1 MIEILVEM
9 FSYPFL
15 VRAMVVGLLV
25 SLCCAMLGV
34 SLVLKR
40 YSMIGDGLSNVGF
53 GALAVASVL
62 NVAPL
67 SFAIPVVV
75 AAAFFLLRM
84 NENSLIKG
92 DAAIA
97 LVSTGS
103 LSIGVLV
110 MSLTTGMNLD
120 VCNYMFGSILAMT
133 QSDVYLS
140 MVLSA
145 LVLLLFILFYH
156 KMFAITFD
164 ETFAKATGIRVGF
177 YKMLLAVLTAL
188 TITLGM
194 RLMGTLLISSL
205 IVFPAL
211 TAMRLCRSFKWVM
224 IHSIFI
230 SFICFFLGLVMSYL
244 VATPPGASVVAMN
257 IVMFFIY
264 SLLSFVRKGVKR

>member
-164 ETFAKATGIRVGF
+164 ETFAKATWIRVGF

-194 RLMGTLLISSL
+194 HLMGTLLISSL

-244 VATPPGASVVAMN
+244 AATPPGASVVAMN

-264 SLLSFVRKGVKR
+264 SLLSFVSKGVKR

>member
-103 LSIGVLV
+103 LSIGVLM

-120 VCNYMFGSILAMT
+120 VCNYMFGSVLAMT

-244 VATPPGASVVAMN
+244 AATPPGASVVAMN

-264 SLLSFVRKGVKR
+264 SLLSFVSKGVKR

>member
-62 NVAPL
+62 NVALL

-244 VATPPGASVVAMN
+244 AATPPGASVVAMN

-264 SLLSFVRKGVKR
+264 SLLSFVSKGVKR

>member
-103 LSIGVLV
+103 LSIGVLM

-244 VATPPGASVVAMN
+244 AATPPGASVVAMN

>member
-1 MIEILVEM
+1 MFDTVIEML
-9 FSYPFL
+9 SYPFMTRAFL
-15 VRAMVVGLLV
+15 VGSLV
-25 SLCCAMLGV
+25 ALCSALLGV

-244 VATPPGASVVAMN
+244 AATPPGASVVAMN

-264 SLLSFVRKGVKR
+264 SLLSFVSKGVKR

>member
-1 MIEILVEM
+1 MIEILVGM

-156 KMFAITFD
+156 KM
-164 ETFAKATGIRVGF
+164 
-177 YKMLLAVLTAL
+177 L
-188 TITLGM
+188 
-194 RLMGTLLISSL
+194 GTLLISSL
-205 IVFPAL
+205 IVFPAF
-211 TAMRLCRSFKWVM
+211 TAMRLCRSFKWVI

-230 SFICFFLGLVMSYL
+230 SVICFFLGLVMSYL

>member
-244 VATPPGASVVAMN
+244 AATPPGASVVAMN

-264 SLLSFVRKGVKR
+264 SLLSFVGKGVKR

>member
-103 LSIGVLV
+103 LSIGVLM

-244 VATPPGASVVAMN
+244 AATPPGASVVAMN

-264 SLLSFVRKGVKR
+264 SLLSFVSKGVKR

>member
-67 SFAIPVVV
+67 SLAIPVVV

-177 YKMLLAVLTAL
+177 YKMLLAMLTAL

-211 TAMRLCRSFKWVM
+211 TAMRLCRSFKWVI

-230 SFICFFLGLVMSYL
+230 SVICFFLGLVMSYL

>member
-164 ETFAKATGIRVGF
+164 EKFAKATGIRVGF

-244 VATPPGASVVAMN
+244 AATPPGASVVAMN

-264 SLLSFVRKGVKR
+264 SLLSFVSKGVKR

>member
-25 SLCCAMLGV
+25 SLCCAMLEV

-164 ETFAKATGIRVGF
+164 ETFAKATGIRVVF

-244 VATPPGASVVAMN
+244 AATPPGASVVAMN

-264 SLLSFVRKGVKR
+264 SLLSFVSKGVKR

>member
-92 DAAIA
+92 DATIA

-230 SFICFFLGLVMSYL
+230 SVICFFLGLVMSYL

>member
-156 KMFAITFD
+156 KMFAITFN

-244 VATPPGASVVAMN
+244 AATPPGASVVAMN

-264 SLLSFVRKGVKR
+264 SLLSFVSKGVKR

>member
-164 ETFAKATGIRVGF
+164 ETFAKATWIRVGF

-244 VATPPGASVVAMN
+244 AATPPGASVVAMN

-264 SLLSFVRKGVKR
+264 SLLSFVSKGVKR

>member
-145 LVLLLFILFYH
+145 LVLLLLILFYH

-194 RLMGTLLISSL
+194 RLMGILLISSL

-230 SFICFFLGLVMSYL
+230 SVICFFLGLVMSYL
-244 VATPPGASVVAMN
+244 AATPPGASVVAMN

-264 SLLSFVRKGVKR
+264 SLLSFVSKGVKR

>member
-62 NVAPL
+62 NVALL

-110 MSLTTGMNLD
+110 MSLRTGMNLD

-244 VATPPGASVVAMN
+244 AATPPGASVVAMN

-264 SLLSFVRKGVKR
+264 SLLSFVSKGVKR

>member
-103 LSIGVLV
+103 LSIGVLM

-230 SFICFFLGLVMSYL
+230 SFICFFLGVVMSYL
-244 VATPPGASVVAMN
+244 AATPPGASVVAMN

-264 SLLSFVRKGVKR
+264 SLLSFVSKGVKR

>member
-177 YKMLLAVLTAL
+177 YKMLLAMLTAL

-230 SFICFFLGLVMSYL
+230 SVICFFLGLVMSYL
-244 VATPPGASVVAMN
+244 AATPPGASVVAMN

>member
-110 MSLTTGMNLD
+110 MSLRTGMNLD

-230 SFICFFLGLVMSYL
+230 SVICFFLGLVMSYL

-264 SLLSFVRKGVKR
+264 SLLSFVSKGVKR

>member
-164 ETFAKATGIRVGF
+164 ETFTKATGIRVGF

-244 VATPPGASVVAMN
+244 AATPPGASVVAMN

-264 SLLSFVRKGVKR
+264 SLLSFVSKGVKR

>member
-110 MSLTTGMNLD
+110 MSLATGMNLD

-244 VATPPGASVVAMN
+244 AATPPGASVVAMN

-264 SLLSFVRKGVKR
+264 SLLSFVSKGVKR

>member
-92 DAAIA
+92 DAVIA

-230 SFICFFLGLVMSYL
+230 SVICFFLGLVMSYL
-244 VATPPGASVVAMN
+244 AATPPGASVVAMN

-264 SLLSFVRKGVKR
+264 SLLSFVSKGVKR

>member
-1 MIEILVEM
+1 MIENLVEM

-244 VATPPGASVVAMN
+244 AATPPGASVVAMN

-264 SLLSFVRKGVKR
+264 SLLSFVSKGVKR

>member
-177 YKMLLAVLTAL
+177 YKMLLAMLTAL

-244 VATPPGASVVAMN
+244 AATPPGASVVAMN

>member
-103 LSIGVLV
+103 VSIGVLV

-244 VATPPGASVVAMN
+244 AATPPGASVVAMN

-264 SLLSFVRKGVKR
+264 SLLSFVSKGVKR

>member
-34 SLVLKR
+34 SLVSKR

-230 SFICFFLGLVMSYL
+230 SVICFFLGLVMSYL
-244 VATPPGASVVAMN
+244 AATPPGASVVAMN

-264 SLLSFVRKGVKR
+264 SLLSFVSKGVKR

>member
-230 SFICFFLGLVMSYL
+230 SVICFFLGLLMSYL

>member
-62 NVAPL
+62 NVALL

-84 NENSLIKG
+84 NENSFIKG

-164 ETFAKATGIRVGF
+164 ETFAKATGIKVGF
-177 YKMLLAVLTAL
+177 YKMLLAMLTAL

-230 SFICFFLGLVMSYL
+230 SVICFFLGLVMSYL
-244 VATPPGASVVAMN
+244 AATPPGASVVAMN

-264 SLLSFVRKGVKR
+264 SLLSFVSKGVKR

>member
-188 TITLGM
+188 TITRGM

-230 SFICFFLGLVMSYL
+230 SVICFFLGLVMSYL

>member
-40 YSMIGDGLSNVGF
+40 YSMFGDGLSNVGF

-230 SFICFFLGLVMSYL
+230 SVICFFLGLVMSYL
-244 VATPPGASVVAMN
+244 AATPPGASVVAMN

-264 SLLSFVRKGVKR
+264 SLLSFVSKGVKR

>member
-110 MSLTTGMNLD
+110 MSLRTGMNLD

-230 SFICFFLGLVMSYL
+230 SVICFFLGLVMSYL
-244 VATPPGASVVAMN
+244 AATPPGASVVAMN

>member
-103 LSIGVLV
+103 LSIGVLM

-230 SFICFFLGLVMSYL
+230 SVICFFLGLVMSYL
-244 VATPPGASVVAMN
+244 AATPPGASVVAMN

-264 SLLSFVRKGVKR
+264 SLLSFVSKGVKR

>member
-92 DAAIA
+92 DVAIA

-230 SFICFFLGLVMSYL
+230 SVICFFLGLVMSYL
-244 VATPPGASVVAMN
+244 AATPPGASVVAMN

-264 SLLSFVRKGVKR
+264 SLLSFVSKGVKR

>member
-244 VATPPGASVVAMN
+244 AATPPGASVVAMN

-264 SLLSFVRKGVKR
+264 SLLSFVSKEVKR

>member
-92 DAAIA
+92 DATIA

-230 SFICFFLGLVMSYL
+230 SVICFFLGLVMSYL
-244 VATPPGASVVAMN
+244 AATPPGASVVAMN

-264 SLLSFVRKGVKR
+264 SLLSFVSKGVKR

>member
-164 ETFAKATGIRVGF
+164 ETFAKATGIKVGF
-177 YKMLLAVLTAL
+177 YKMLLAMLTAL

-230 SFICFFLGLVMSYL
+230 SVICFFLGLVMSYL
-244 VATPPGASVVAMN
+244 AATPPGASVVAMN

-264 SLLSFVRKGVKR
+264 SLLSFVSKGVKR